1 MERPYL
7 KKYCEYVDVNL
18 RSRLNLLCF
27 RLVYLWAQ
35 RRNNRVHSSK
45 CCHHQSGRP
54 EHFIN
59 NAISSHQFLT
69 HSHQPKHIWTV
80 ENDPIY
86 EDITEVKRKSAP
98 SASARDSAASVSGS
112 GSLKPSASC
121 GSVSSVQYGVIT
133 AKEVARYV
141 PCTEATFRR

>member
-1 MERPYL
+1 M
-7 KKYCEYVDVNL
+7 
-18 RSRLNLLCF
+18 
-27 RLVYLWAQ
+27 
-35 RRNNRVHSSK
+35 
-45 CCHHQSGRP
+45 
-54 EHFIN
+54 
-59 NAISSHQFLT
+59 
-69 HSHQPKHIWTV
+69 

-98 SASARDSAASVSGS
+98 GHSARDSASAASVSGS
-112 GSLKPSASC
+112 GSLKPSPSC

>member
-7 KKYCEYVDVNL
+7 KKYCEYIDVNL

-45 CCHHQSGRP
+45 CCHHPSGRP

-86 EDITEVKRKSAP
+86 EDITEVKRKSAL
-98 SASARDSAASVSGS
+98 SASARDSSSSVT

>member
-1 MERPYL
+1 M
-7 KKYCEYVDVNL
+7 
-18 RSRLNLLCF
+18 
-27 RLVYLWAQ
+27 
-35 RRNNRVHSSK
+35 
-45 CCHHQSGRP
+45 
-54 EHFIN
+54 
-59 NAISSHQFLT
+59 
-69 HSHQPKHIWTV
+69 